1 MGLIHIHA
9 YVTLD
14 ILENSVTLLL
24 HTVTLNLVLME
35 VLVMII
41 LDTMCVDVR
50 KAIMAPT
57 VV

>member
-1 MGLIHIHA
+1 MESIHI
-9 YVTLD
+9 YVYVILD

-41 LDTMCVDVR
+41 LDTIHVNVR
-50 KAIMAPT
+50 KATMEPI